1 VVDYRGR
8 LQATYAVNHSL
19 TDWMLPQKPC
29 LKPYPKAS
37 LVQLA
42 DFIVASAFVDVLLV
56 LGRVLGAISLTATEQ
71 HRTHWPGTW
80 LLGC

>member
-1 VVDYRGR
+1 MNHGSR

-42 DFIVASAFVDVLLV
+42 DFIVTSAFVDVLLV
-56 LGRVLGAISLTATEQ
+56 LCFVLWAESLAAVQQ
-71 HRTHWPGTW
+71 HRAHRRSARFFGR
-80 LLGC
+80 